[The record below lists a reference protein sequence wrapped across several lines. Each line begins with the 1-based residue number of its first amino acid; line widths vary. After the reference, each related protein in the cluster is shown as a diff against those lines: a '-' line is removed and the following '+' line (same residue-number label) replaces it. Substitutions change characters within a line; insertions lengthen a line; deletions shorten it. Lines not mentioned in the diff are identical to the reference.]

1 MARRSTGWKRSA
13 TNNTR
18 PKGLGQVLASRREP
32 AVRYRLA
39 PDCRQLGNQLRERS
53 GFAPRMSSLASCHC
67 GDLPVRRASKQ
78 SQFDPATL
86 RK

>member
-1 MARRSTGWKRSA
+1 MARRWIGWKRSA

-18 PKGLGQVLASRREP
+18 PKGLGQVLASRASP
-32 AVRYRLA
+32 LSGIAWA